1 MATINETQKQHKP
14 YLKKLIVRTWLEYE
28 RAGLVLAEAGRVW
41 DVAPAH
47 FYNVIFM
54 GMDSPTLRRKFGIP
68 KEPPRVRLRIDC
80 TPELRAEFHQ
90 RRGDMTGGEYL
101 TELLRGHAAKES
113 T

>member
-1 MATINETQKQHKP
+1 MATINETQELHKT
-14 YLKKLIVRTWLEYE
+14 YLNILFIRAWLEYE
-28 RAGLVLAEAGRVW
+28 QAGCVLAEAGRVW

-68 KEPPRVRLRIDC
+68 KEPPRCRLRIDC
-80 TPELRAEFHQ
+80 TTELRAEFHQ